1 MPNFVPPVAV
11 FDLDGT
17 LADTAPDLVRTLNV
31 VLAREGV
38 APIALEDART
48 TIGSGARALIEKGF
62 EAERRELLPDR
73 LDELYKFFL
82 AHYGENVCV
91 ETTLYPG
98 ARSALERL
106 DAAGFRLA
114 VCTSKFEA
122 HSVAILRQLGVAHL
136 FASIAG
142 RDTFPYI
149 KPDPRHLT
157 SAVEQAGSQPCRA
170 VMVGDS
176 RTDIVTAKAAGIPV
190 VAVSFGYTEV
200 PVRELGP
207 DRVIHHFD
215 RLFHAVGELAR
226 LRNAA

>member
-31 VLAREGV
+31 VLSGEGLSPM
-38 APIALEDART
+38 PIEDARN
-48 TIGSGARALIEKGF
+48 TIGSGAKALIARGF
-62 EAERRELLPDR
+62 ETDGRELLPDR
-73 LDELYKFFL
+73 LDELYQLFL
-82 AHYGENVCV
+82 AHYGQNICI

-98 ARSALERL
+98 VKEALERL
-106 DAAGFRLA
+106 QAAGFRLA

-122 HSVAILRQLGVAHL
+122 HSVDLLRRLGVAHH
-136 FASIAG
+136 FGAIAG
-142 RDTFPYI
+142 RDTFAYI

-157 SAVEQAGSQPCRA
+157 LTVERAGSRPCRA

-176 RTDIVTAKAAGIPV
+176 RTDIVTAKAAGVPV
-190 VAVSFGYTEV
+190 IAVSFGYTDR
-200 PVRELGP
+200 PVKELGP

-215 RLFHAVGELAR
+215 RLFHAVGELIR
-226 LRNAA
+226 LPNAA